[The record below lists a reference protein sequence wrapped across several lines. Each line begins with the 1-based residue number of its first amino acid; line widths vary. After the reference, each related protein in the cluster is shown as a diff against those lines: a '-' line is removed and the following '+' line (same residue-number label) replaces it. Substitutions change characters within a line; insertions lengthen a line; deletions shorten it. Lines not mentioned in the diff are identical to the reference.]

1 MQNLIGQTIDRYHIL
16 EQIGEGGMAVVYK
29 AYDTRLETDVAIK
42 ILRKDEFTPASL
54 GKVLKRFE
62 REAKALARLTHP
74 NLVKVIDY
82 GDYEGMPFLVM
93 PYLPGGT
100 LKQLMG
106 KPIPFDE
113 AIQLILPIANA
124 LGYAHQQG
132 ILHRDIKPSNILITE
147 NGEPMLSDFGIAK
160 ILEEDSA
167 LTMTGTGVGIGT
179 PEYMAPEQGLGKNVD
194 ARADIYSLG
203 VVLYELVTGR
213 KPYSADTPMAVIIKH
228 ISDPLPNPR
237 GIQPG
242 LPADIEELIVKAL
255 AKEPA
260 NRYQSMYEMTKAMK
274 KILIRSGENIS
285 QLSVGTQER
294 SKVGTSD
301 NTINE
306 EFITTQKREGFLK
319 QKWASSVK
327 WYWMLGGVTLVLLM
341 VGVCILMGKM
351 ISGLILE
358 RVNLTH
364 TQVTPK
370 ADEMLMETV
379 DVSAQQT
386 IDSPMVTSTTVG
398 SDIPN
403 PTCKIA
409 FASYQGSNTQIY
421 IMNAD
426 GTDQQQLTESD
437 SINSFPVWSPDGRK
451 ILFVSDRS
459 GNSEIYVMNADGSD
473 LQQLTKNDFDDWDP
487 DWSPDGSKIL
497 YGSEQDGSIG
507 IYVMNADGSD
517 PQRLGMFYEE
527 GVWGPVWSPDGSQ
540 ILFVT
545 KTDGNNEI
553 LMMNADGSDQQQF
566 TKNNNAD
573 WDPDWSPDGRKIIFT
588 SDLDGNYQIYMMNS
602 DLSNIVRITNND
614 HNNLDPDW
622 SPDGSKILF
631 RSDLDGDDDIYV
643 IDVDG
648 TNLQQLSKNDT
659 WDSYPDWSPLCHGMV
674 TEELDASPKAQI
686 EQDVETRIFVHTE
699 ERSDISNPTCQ
710 IIFHSNMGSLY
721 DLYSMNMDGTGIKQL
736 TITGGLFPALS
747 PDGSKIAF
755 VNEGNNYNQHI
766 FVISADGTELVQLTK
781 DDTQSSAPDWSPD
794 GSKILFTRNI
804 MGYDEI
810 FFMNSDG
817 SYPQRL
823 TNNQA
828 SDLFPTWSPDGSK
841 ILFISDLDGDYE
853 IYVMNSDGS
862 NLKQLT
868 KNNVVDWSPDW
879 SADGSKIAFESF
891 DKSDDEI
898 YVMNA
903 DGRDPQR
910 LTNNDADEE
919 DPTWSPEGSKIL
931 FTSNR
936 DGNYEIYVM
945 NADGSDP
952 QRLTTNTAWDEAP
965 TWSRTCQW

>member
-1 MQNLIGQTIDRYHIL
+1 MQNLTGQTIDRYHIL

-29 AYDTRLETDVAIK
+29 AYDTRLESEVAIK

-403 PTCKIA
+403 PTCKIV
-409 FASYQGSNTQIY
+409 FVSSGGGESQIY
-421 IMNAD
+421 TMNAD
-426 GTDQQQLTESD
+426 GSDQQQLTKVGLSNID
-437 SINSFPVWSPDGRK
+437 PNWSPDGRK
-451 ILFVSDRS
+451 ILFVSDKS
-459 GNSEIYVMNADGSD
+459 GDNEIYVMNADGSNP
-473 LQQLTKNDFDDWDP
+473 QQLTKNDFDDWEP
-487 DWSPDGSKIL
+487 VWSPDGSKIL
-497 YGSEQDGSIG
+497 YISKQDGASG

-517 PQRLGMFYEE
+517 PQRLGMFYKE
-527 GVWGPVWSPDGSQ
+527 GIWGPVWSPDGSQ
-540 ILFVT
+540 ILFVS
-545 KTDGNNEI
+545 KIDGNSEI
-553 LMMNADGSDQQQF
+553 LMMNADGSDQQQL
-566 TKNNNAD
+566 TKNDFTD
-573 WDPDWSPDGRKIIFT
+573 WNPDWSPDGRRILFT
-588 SDLDGNYQIYMMNS
+588 KSENNNFEINVMNTDGSDIQKLTNDGMQAI
-602 DLSNIVRITNND
+602 
-614 HNNLDPDW
+614 DPDW

-631 RSDLDGDDDIYV
+631 VLIRDGGNGIYTMNTSGEE
-643 IDVDG
+643 I
-648 TNLQQLSKNDT
+648 QLILSEDEMWVKN
-659 WDSYPDWSPLCHGMV
+659 
-674 TEELDASPKAQI
+674 
-686 EQDVETRIFVHTE
+686 
-699 ERSDISNPTCQ
+699 
-710 IIFHSNMGSLY
+710 
-721 DLYSMNMDGTGIKQL
+721 
-736 TITGGLFPALS
+736 
-747 PDGSKIAF
+747 
-755 VNEGNNYNQHI
+755 
-766 FVISADGTELVQLTK
+766 
-781 DDTQSSAPDWSPD
+781 
-794 GSKILFTRNI
+794 
-804 MGYDEI
+804 
-810 FFMNSDG
+810 
-817 SYPQRL
+817 
-823 TNNQA
+823 
-828 SDLFPTWSPDGSK
+828 PTWSPDGTK
-841 ILFISDLDGDYE
+841 ILFIANKGGGG
-853 IYVMNSDGS
+853 IHIIRNDGS
-862 NLKQLT
+862 N
-868 KNNVVDWSPDW
+868 
-879 SADGSKIAFESF
+879 
-891 DKSDDEI
+891 
-898 YVMNA
+898 Y
-903 DGRDPQR
+903 
-910 LTNNDADEE
+910 
-919 DPTWSPEGSKIL
+919 
-931 FTSNR
+931 
-936 DGNYEIYVM
+936 
-945 NADGSDP
+945 
-952 QRLTTNTAWDEAP
+952 QRLTTGQGWDAEYS
-965 TWSRTCQW
+965 WSPVCR